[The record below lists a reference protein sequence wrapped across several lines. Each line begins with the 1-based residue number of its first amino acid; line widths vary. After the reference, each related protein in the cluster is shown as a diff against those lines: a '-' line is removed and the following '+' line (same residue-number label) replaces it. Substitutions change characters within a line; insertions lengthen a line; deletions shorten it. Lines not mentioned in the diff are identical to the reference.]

1 MRGEGDLQGRLCMEN
16 LPLVDECSPAV
27 DGDPI
32 AGDVSRSTY
41 STEIHD
47 MTIFGSLDGLA
58 PAGRKTDEPSHRGLP
73 FSLPT
78 AHDVNPRG
86 AERERIR
93 VLCSDCHA
101 GPTGNT
107 TLV

>member
-1 MRGEGDLQGRLCMEN
+1 MICRADSVWKICRLSTSG
-16 LPLVDECSPAV
+16 SPAV

-47 MTIFGSLDGLA
+47 MTIFGRLDWLA

-101 GPTGNT
+101 GPMGNT